1 MRGKRL
7 FLAIPQDVYLDQ
19 KRLLEN
25 AYYFFLIILE
35 GVARLKFE
43 EDDYRL
49 YKNIFNGVKTAYEKT
64 DYLARN
70 WLDNCFVKKK
80 S

>member
-25 AYYFFLIILE
+25 AYYFF
-35 GVARLKFE
+35 
-43 EDDYRL
+43 
-49 YKNIFNGVKTAYEKT
+49 
-64 DYLARN
+64 
-70 WLDNCFVKKK
+70 
-80 S
+80 